1 MITCWLHTRKK
12 EIAHIEGAAAFLGG
26 RIFDHSEFALAFTL
40 AMTNHGMIE
49 RLEKGSSLMST
60 DQFSNHAQSYQD
72 DGVVI
77 LKQALDAK
85 TMGMIEAAYAWS
97 HTHLT
102 GALQD
107 FASDPQERFIA
118 DTGYSVQES
127 VYLTLLRESVLPDIV
142 SALFGGESDVW
153 YMGEQIFYKESARGT
168 RRTPWHQDSSYNN
181 YFGPSM
187 AALWIPLDPIPR
199 DCSFEVVRG
208 SHMGT
213 RYNGSRFKPGDDTAP
228 LYSVSQL
235 PRLPDIE
242 SNRDDWEIVGDALA
256 PGDLMVFHM
265 GSLHGGGATRPG
277 MRRRSLTL
285 RFIGDDVVWV
295 ERSDT
300 PHPNSSVARRAKA
313 RASGKSVAGASAG
326 EAAPA
331 PLGEPLW
338 RSNKFLRVRPWAA

>member
-1 MITCWLHTRKK
+1 
-12 EIAHIEGAAAFLGG
+12 
-26 RIFDHSEFALAFTL
+26 
-40 AMTNHGMIE
+40 MTNHGMIE
-49 RLEKGSSLMST
+49 RLEKGLSLMSV
-60 DQFSNHAQSYQD
+60 DQFSNHAQSYRD

-102 GALQD
+102 AALQD
-107 FASDPQERFIA
+107 FASDSQERFIA

-127 VYLTLLRESVLPDIV
+127 VYLTLLRESVLPDIAC
-142 SALFGGESDVW
+142 ALFGGESDVW
-153 YMGEQIFYKESARGT
+153 YLGEQIFYKEGERGT
-168 RRTPWHQDSSYNN
+168 RRTPWHQDSSYSN

-187 AALWIPLDPIPR
+187 AALWIPLDPIPP

-208 SHMGT
+208 SHRGV

-228 LYSVSQL
+228 LYPVSKL

-242 SNRDDWEIVGDALA
+242 GNRDDWEIVGDALA

-300 PHPNSSVARRAKA
+300 PHPNSSVARRAQA
-313 RASGKSVAGASAG
+313 RASGKSVYHAGTATD

-331 PLGEPLW
+331 PLGESLW
-338 RSNKFLRVRPWAA
+338 RSNKFLRVRPWAD